1 MCETNGGVGA
11 GIWSAGKGGWR
22 VLVLSVLE
30 LEIRRLV
37 AKGGRGA
44 VWTVATTSLKNWDM
58 KKWGR
63 GRGTL
68 CLQLECAEGHGGM
81 SRFRKGRREACSAQ
95 TP

>member
-1 MCETNGGVGA
+1 MRR
-11 GIWSAGKGGWR
+11 KGGW

-30 LEIRRLV
+30 LEIRRLE

-44 VWTVATTSLKNWDM
+44 VGTVATTSVKNWDM

-81 SRFRKGRREACSAQ
+81 SRSSTGRREACSAQ